1 MCCVCVR
8 SPQSLT
14 YVSSWGFTLLS
25 PSCNSN
31 YLEYEKMRAL
41 KARYNKGR
49 FPCPVIFYFLAR
61 SSSIATAGSTLPST
75 NSRNAPPPV
84 EM

>member
-1 MCCVCVR
+1 MAAAGRAGAASLSKYARHTSSCMCCICIR

-31 YLEYEKMRAL
+31 YLEH
-41 KARYNKGR
+41 
-49 FPCPVIFYFLAR
+49 
-61 SSSIATAGSTLPST
+61 SSLC
-75 NSRNAPPPV
+75 
-84 EM
+84 

>member
-8 SPQSLT
+8 SPQSLI

-31 YLEYEKMRAL
+31 YLEYEKVRAL
-41 KARYNKGR
+41 KAR
-49 FPCPVIFYFLAR
+49 
-61 SSSIATAGSTLPST
+61 
-75 NSRNAPPPV
+75 
-84 EM
+84 

>member
-14 YVSSWGFTLLS
+14 YVSSWGFTRLS

-31 YLEYEKMRAL
+31 YLEYINIKIRKWQTNPGQEK
-41 KARYNKGR
+41 KN
-49 FPCPVIFYFLAR
+49 
-61 SSSIATAGSTLPST
+61 
-75 NSRNAPPPV
+75 
-84 EM
+84 